1 MRRIA
6 STPLTVL
13 RRAWRAVLTKTKW
26 ARIGAKYELHRR
38 ALANPLSQRKFRADE
53 PPLDDV
59 QRRLVTHLRERGI
72 ATAHFDELIG
82 DPNLWEALKRDIEK
96 FADESAA
103 NTPADLDQP
112 RIKWDYYISRWS
124 ERSIGSRE
132 RQVPTDDPWVSLA
145 LSDQLLNVVNSYRG
159 LWTKLINIDNVYTRP
174 FPTSAERVGAQNW
187 HRDPGDLHLTKV
199 FVYFSDVDDDAG
211 PFEYIKGSARGG
223 RYGHLW
229 PRSVRH
235 GVYPPPEELE
245 RLVAS
250 GDRMVMKG
258 RAGTIIFCDTSG
270 LHRGGFAKS
279 KPRTLSD
286 LTYVSP
292 ASVAAGRTEVRMVVN
307 GSGNGSTR
315 SGAAEFAIARS

>member
-1 MRRIA
+1 M
-6 STPLTVL
+6 PLTAL
-13 RRAWRAVLTKTKW
+13 RRAWRAVLAKTKW

-38 ALANPLSQRKFRADE
+38 AVANPLSRRRFRTHEPRFDE
-53 PPLDDV
+53 V
-59 QRRLVTHLRERGI
+59 QRRLVTDLRDQGI
-72 ATAHFDELIG
+72 ASTHFDELIG
-82 DPNLWEALKRDIEK
+82 DSTLWEALRRDIEQ
-96 FADESAA
+96 FRDEAAA
-103 NTPADLDQP
+103 NVPADLDQP
-112 RIKWDYYISRWS
+112 RIKWDYYISRWN
-124 ERSIGSRE
+124 ERSIGSRVRE
-132 RQVPTDDPWVSLA
+132 VSPDDPWVSFA
-145 LSDQLLNVVNSYRG
+145 LSDQVLNVVNGYRE

-174 FPTSAERVGAQNW
+174 FPQSAERVGAQNW

-199 FVYFSDVDDDAG
+199 FVYFSDVDEEAG

-229 PRSVRH
+229 PRSIRH
-235 GVYPPPEELE
+235 GVYPPPDELE
-245 RLVAS
+245 RLVDPE
-250 GDRMVMKG
+250 DRVLMKG

-307 GSGNGSTR
+307 GNGNGNGR
-315 SGAAEFAIARS
+315 SRAAEFAIARS